1 MVSALRSPHESI
13 SSLRSKPRRGV
24 VSALIRLG
32 VLASLW
38 AFTSPARAESPDLP
52 TARAMTLEQALS
64 EARMHHPAL
73 LAAKARQDASRAEA
87 RIPAMSW
94 YPMFGASAQLLG
106 GTVNNTT
113 ATTLPSAL
121 VDLPRIGGSAIKNDV
136 GWAPHPSTLLAVGGR
151 QLLYDAGRTSAE
163 TESLSQ
169 MVEVERARADATELD
184 VELATTS
191 AFYAVLSSHEIV
203 DAAEQA
209 VARAKSRRDFVEA
222 AVGKDL
228 RPRVELTRADADI
241 ARFEVARIRA
251 IGSLRIARSNLALA
265 TGASDLEIEAISGAE
280 GPKALPSR
288 PTHEDEIARSV
299 EENDPAIRGAR
310 HMIDAQH
317 AVTRAIEA
325 RAWPILTLTGAI
337 SGRAGGAPASN
348 GTVPDG
354 EGWLPIVP
362 NWSVGL
368 VLSVPLYDAT
378 NAARIEASRARET
391 ASRMELEGLRVSQVG
406 SARQAYRRVEVSS
419 LAVDAVE
426 RSVVAA
432 RANYEQAEARF
443 KAGLATTVEVSEAE
457 TFRAEAEA
465 QLAVTRFD
473 VLKANAALRR
483 ATGQR

>member
-1 MVSALRSPHESI
+1 
-13 SSLRSKPRRGV
+13 
-24 VSALIRLG
+24 
-32 VLASLW
+32 
-38 AFTSPARAESPDLP
+38 
-52 TARAMTLEQALS
+52 MTLEQALS
-64 EARMHHPAL
+64 EARAHHPAL

-94 YPMFGASAQLLG
+94 YPTFGASAQLLG
-106 GTVNNTT
+106 GTDNNST

-121 VDLPRIGGSAIKNDV
+121 IDLPRIGGTAIKNDMR
-136 GWAPHPSTLLAVGGR
+136 WAPQPSTLLALGGR
-151 QLLYDAGRTSAE
+151 QLLFDAGRTSAE
-163 TESLSQ
+163 TESLRQ
-169 MVEVERARADATELD
+169 MVEVERARSDSTELD

-209 VARAKSRRDFVEA
+209 VARAKARREFVEA

-228 RPRVELTRADADI
+228 RPRVELTRADADV
-241 ARFEVARIRA
+241 ARFEVTRIRA

-265 TGASDLEIEAISGAE
+265 TGASELEVEATSAGEGAKSVPTQRVNEEEISRA
-280 GPKALPSR
+280 
-288 PTHEDEIARSV
+288 V
-299 EENDPAIRGAR
+299 EEKDPALRGAR
-310 HMIDAQH
+310 HLIDAQH
-317 AVTRAIEA
+317 AATRAIEA
-325 RAWPILTLTGAI
+325 RAWPILSLTGAV
-337 SGRAGGAPASN
+337 SGRAGGAAGSN
-348 GTVPDG
+348 GTVSDG
-354 EGWLPIVP
+354 DGWLPIVP

-378 NAARIEASRARET
+378 NSARVEASRARET
-391 ASRMELEGLRVSQVG
+391 AFRMELEGLRVSQVG
-406 SARQAYRRVEVSS
+406 VARQAHRMVEVSA

-473 VLKANAALRR
+473 VLKANATLRR